1 MDIHKNARLTPHGR
15 ERLAKMILGGQTPQ
29 AASEAGGVC
38 PRTARKWVDRFNQE
52 GLAGLQDRK
61 SRPHWLRQPTPQPV
75 IDRIEA
81 LRRQRMPGKEIATQV
96 GVSAAT
102 VSRVLK
108 RLGLN
113 KLSALEPA
121 EPPRRY
127 ERERPGELI
136 HIDIKKLGRFDQIG
150 HRITG
155 DRTGQSNA
163 RGVGWSSAMSA
174 STMPRASPSPRSSRT
189 SESKVPS
196 PSSRP
201 PSPTMQASASPSNA
215 S

>member
-1 MDIHKNARLTPHGR
+1 MDMHKNARLTAHGR
-15 ERLAKMILGGQTPQ
+15 ERLVKMVLGGQTPQ

-38 PRTARKWVDRFNQE
+38 PRTARKWVERFNEE
-52 GLAGLQDRK
+52 GLAGLQDRR
-61 SRPHWLRQPTPQPV
+61 SRPHRLRQPTPQPV
-75 IDRIEA
+75 IDRIKA

-163 RGVGWSSAMSA
+163 RGVGWEFLHVCIDDASRIAFTQIKPDERKQSAVTFLEA
-174 STMPRASPSPRSSRT
+174 A
-189 SESKVPS
+189 V
-196 PSSRP
+196 
-201 PSPTMQASASPSNA
+201 AY
-215 S
+215 